1 MQRGKSER
9 DAILPE
15 LRRKNDFGGI
25 TVEEITIT
33 KQEAETLLD
42 LFETNLLEIIRED
55 TEIDGLE
62 WLSNIMSIYD
72 KCKKIQE
79 KKG

>member
-1 MQRGKSER
+1 M
-9 DAILPE
+9 
-15 LRRKNDFGGI
+15 
-25 TVEEITIT
+25 EEITIT

-42 LFETNLLEIIRED
+42 LFESHLFRIIEQD
-55 TEIDGLE
+55 DNIDSLD
-62 WLSNIMSIYD
+62 WLANIMRIYD

>member
-1 MQRGKSER
+1 M
-9 DAILPE
+9 
-15 LRRKNDFGGI
+15 
-25 TVEEITIT
+25 EEITIT